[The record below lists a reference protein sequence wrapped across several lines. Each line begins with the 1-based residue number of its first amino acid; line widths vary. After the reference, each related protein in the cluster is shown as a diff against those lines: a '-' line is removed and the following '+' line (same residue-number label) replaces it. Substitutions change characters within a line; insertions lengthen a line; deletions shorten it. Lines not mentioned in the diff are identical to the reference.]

1 MKLKYYLK
9 GLGIGMIISAALL
22 GALFYFGEGEA
33 SMTDAEVIERARQLG
48 MVEDTAYDEEIF
60 EAVDIPDEIPDETVS
75 EEGTQVSEEIDEG
88 ESDTNPEDA
97 EVVEGTWSNA
107 DAEEGETPPEEEG
120 E

>member
-22 GALFYFGEGEA
+22 GALFYFYA
-33 SMTDAEVIERARQLG
+33 DDAVMTDAEVIERARQLG
-48 MVEDTAYDEEIF
+48 MVEDTAYDPEIF

-75 EEGTQVSEEIDEG
+75 EEGEEDSFEVDEELVDADTQGD
-88 ESDTNPEDA
+88 

-107 DAEEGETPPEEEG
+107 EEVPEDEAEE
-120 E
+120 

>member
-22 GALFYFGEGEA
+22 GALFYFYADGQ

-48 MVEDTAYDEEIF
+48 MVEDTAYDPEIF

-75 EEGTQVSEEIDEG
+75 EEGEAVSQEVDEG
-88 ESDTNPEDA
+88 FSDPDPEGG

-107 DAEEGETPPEEEG
+107 EEISEEEG
-120 E
+120 QE

>member
-22 GALFYFGEGEA
+22 GALFYFGEGNGT
-33 SMTDAEVIERARQLG
+33 MTDAEVIERARQLG
-48 MVEDTAYDEEIF
+48 MVEDTGYDEEIF
-60 EAVDIPDEIPDETVS
+60 EAVDIPDEIPDETIS
-75 EEGTQVSEEIDEG
+75 EEGAQVPEEVDEG
-88 ESDTNPEDA
+88 EPGTTAEGA

-107 DAEEGETPPEEEG
+107 ATEEGDEG